1 MTTPSGSSGLTGE
14 VEDQAAATR
23 DVQQLEAATDAED
36 GDVAVERGAD
46 GVELGAIAL
55 RVDVVRERVRI
66 AFAVARR
73 RDVATAGKAEPV
85 EVRRRVLAGLDD
97 DHVRARVAQRVDV
110 EATRAKHPLVRGMAD
125 GEHDA
130 RTPIHRIHRIGSR
143 RLARSMSS
151 MSTPPEA
158 RGCRNATMP
167 WAPRRGR
174 SSMSSTPSAASVRR
188 VAARSSTT

>member
-1 MTTPSGSSGLTGE
+1 MPRMGTSRS
-14 VEDQAAATR
+14 
-23 DVQQLEAATDAED
+23 
-36 GDVAVERGAD
+36 ERGAD

-55 RVDVVRERVRI
+55 RIDVAREPVRI

-97 DHVRARVAQRVDV
+97 DNVRARVAQRVDV
-110 EATRAKHPLVRGMAD
+110 EATRAEHPLVHGMAD
-125 GEHDA
+125 GEDDA

-167 WAPRRGR
+167 
-174 SSMSSTPSAASVRR
+174 
-188 VAARSSTT
+188 